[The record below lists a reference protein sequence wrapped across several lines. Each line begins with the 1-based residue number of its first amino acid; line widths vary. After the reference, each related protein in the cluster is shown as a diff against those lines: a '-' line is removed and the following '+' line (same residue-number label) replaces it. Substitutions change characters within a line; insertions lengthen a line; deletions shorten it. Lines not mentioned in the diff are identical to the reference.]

1 MYKRLCAILCI
12 LLLLPSFVYADDISA
27 DAAVVMDAGT
37 GQVLYSRNIDSQRP
51 MASTTKLMTCLLAC
65 ERGKLSDTV
74 VITEEMLY
82 GTEGSMIYIKA
93 GDRITLFD
101 LVRGAML
108 ASGND
113 AANAIAVYLAGSV
126 KDFVALMNQ
135 RAAEIGMLH
144 TKFVT
149 PSGLDKGGHN
159 STAYDMALLAA
170 QAVQNTELMQI
181 AKLTACDITINDKP
195 QTIFNHNKLLSYDKN
210 FIGLKTGYTK
220 KAGRC
225 LVSAYQY
232 GGSVIIVVTLSAPD
246 DWNDHKILVSRAKKW
261 YKRIDKTNS
270 VTISAVGGD
279 KNGVRAAYPVKCCC
293 IGDYTVREYYYPFVY
308 APVSAGQVVGRAEVY
323 LGNTSVYTAEI
334 KTTEGLAQWQI
345 TKSDYKNS

>member
-1 MYKRLCAILCI
+1 MFQRFCVILCI
-12 LLLLPSFVYADDISA
+12 LLLIPSVCYADDISA
-27 DAAVVMDAGT
+27 ASAVVLDAGS
-37 GQVLYSRNIDSQRP
+37 GEILFSRNIDSQRP

-65 ERGKLSDTV
+65 ESGKLRDTV
-74 VITEEMLY
+74 VITEEMLD

-93 GDRITLFD
+93 GDRITLSD

-126 KDFVALMNQ
+126 KSFVLLMNQ
-135 RAAEIGMLH
+135 RAMEIGMLR

-149 PSGLDKGGHN
+149 PSGLDKGGHK

-181 AKLTACDITINDKP
+181 AGLTACEITISGKA
-195 QTIFNHNKLLSYDKN
+195 QTIYNHNKLLSYDKN

-232 GGSVIIVVTLSAPD
+232 GGSVIVCVTLSAPD
-246 DWNDHKILVSRAKKW
+246 DWNDHKTLVSRAKKC
-261 YKRIDKTNS
+261 YKRISKTN
-270 VTISAVGGD
+270 TIRIHTVGAE
-279 KNGVRAAYPVKCCC
+279 KSTVNAEYAFSCCC
-293 IGDYTVREYYYPFVY
+293 IDDYHIREYYYPFVY
-308 APVSAGQVVGRAEVY
+308 APVSAGQIVGRAEVY
-323 LGNTSVYTAEI
+323 IGKTLVDTADI
-334 KTTEGLAQWQI
+334 KTTEGIKQWQI
-345 TKSDYKNS
+345 TK